1 VREIGGCTAGMFD
14 RAAMTA
20 MASAVNGYAGA
31 QPTG

>member
-1 VREIGGCTAGMFD
+1 VPAGGGGKC
-14 RAAMTA
+14 RNAMTA